1 MPTSNAT
8 PWGVRRLALYPDV
21 TQVPY
26 ARTELDPAT
35 QTTRYFRADGTHVDI
50 GNKHGTG
57 TTTAGQTSTSSDG
70 GGPNPP
76 PPSDSDLTEDSDSD
90 A

>member
-1 MPTSNAT
+1 M
-8 PWGVRRLALYPDV
+8 ALYPEV
-21 TQVPY
+21 GQVPY
-26 ARTELDPAT
+26 LRTELDPET
-35 QTTRYFRADGTHVDI
+35 QTTRYFDADGTRIDM

-57 TTTAGQTSTSSDG
+57 TTTADQTSTSSDG

-90 A
+90 T